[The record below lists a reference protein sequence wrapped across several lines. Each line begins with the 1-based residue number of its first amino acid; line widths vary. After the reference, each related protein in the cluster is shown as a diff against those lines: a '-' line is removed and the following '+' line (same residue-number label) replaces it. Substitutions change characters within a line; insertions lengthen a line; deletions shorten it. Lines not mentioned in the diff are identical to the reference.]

1 MSKVFIVG
9 LPRTGTTSVCVA
21 CLSLGYKTAHTAYTR
36 DTFRDAQ
43 VIADT
48 PIFNDYKQLSVLY
61 PDAKYIYLDRDLS
74 LWLPSIA
81 QLLTR
86 MSSNLFSEKGGF
98 NDTIKRC
105 YLETFSGL
113 TANNTE
119 DYAFLTQCY
128 EGHKHTA
135 LDFFKAQ
142 KLTHLLLNLSKPDAM
157 QQLAT
162 YLGVDSG
169 AKMPFLNKKGKVTAW
184 NAIRDPLKIASTRQG
199 KVDKDE
205 LLLVNV

>member
-1 MSKVFIVG
+1 M
-9 LPRTGTTSVCVA
+9 
-21 CLSLGYKTAHTAYTR
+21 GYKTAHTAYTR
-36 DTFRDAQ
+36 NTFREAQ

-61 PDAKYIYLDRDLS
+61 PDAKYIYLDRELS

-113 TANNTE
+113 TADNTD

-128 EGHKHTA
+128 EAHKHTA

-142 KLTHLLLNLSKPDAM
+142 RLSHLVLNLTKPDAM
-157 QQLAT
+157 QQLAAF
-162 YLGVDSG
+162 LGVNSG

>member
-1 MSKVFIVG
+1 MSKIFIIG

-21 CLSLGYKTAHTAYTR
+21 CLNLGYKTAHTAYTR
-36 DTFRDAQ
+36 NTFRDAQ

-48 PIFNDYKQLSVLY
+48 PIFNDYKRLSMLY
-61 PDAKYIYLDRDLS
+61 PDAKYIYLDRELS

-86 MSSNLFSEKGGF
+86 MSSNLLSEKGGF

-113 TANNTE
+113 NIHNVS
-119 DYAFLTQCY
+119 DYAFLSQCY
-128 EGHKHTA
+128 QSHKNNVMK
-135 LDFFKAQ
+135 FFESRQ
-142 KLTHLLLNLSKPDAM
+142 VDYLILNLAHTGSIQA
-157 QQLAT
+157 LASF
-162 YLGVDSG
+162 LKVNCDIP
-169 AKMPFLNKKGKVTAW
+169 MPFLNKKGKVTAW
-184 NAIRDPLKIASTRQG
+184 NTIQNPLKVASTRQG

-205 LLLVNV
+205 VLLKPV